1 MFFYFIVF
9 RIQNVSM
16 KIFFV
21 SKYFFGCAWPIR
33 ARGYAWIWLD
43 HPRSEDM
50 LGYSH
55 LGWFAA
61 CWRRELDC
69 DWLRAICLS

>member
-1 MFFYFIVF
+1 
-9 RIQNVSM
+9 M

-21 SKYFFGCAWPIR
+21 SKYFVGCAWLIR

-43 HPRSEDM
+43 RPRSEDM

-55 LGWFAA
+55 L
-61 CWRRELDC
+61 ELVC
-69 DWLRAICLS
+69 CLLAEGAGL

>member
-1 MFFYFIVF
+1 MFFLIVF

-50 LGYSH
+50 LDYAR
-55 LGWFAA
+55 LFASGLVCCLLA
-61 CWRRELDC
+61 EGAEL
-69 DWLRAICLS
+69 